1 MTKKK
6 KPPKSPNLNA
16 KQRRFA
22 MEYVIDLNATQAAI
36 RAGYAAKSAESQ
48 GSRLLTNDKV
58 KKLIDELNEEKEDS
72 LIADQE
78 EVLKYLTR
86 VMRREEAEN
95 TVVVLKKSDSKWI
108 TGPDGKPKKTTSSWE
123 EAELVQFPTKV
134 SDANRAAE
142 MLGRR
147 YAMFTDNKNIDGD
160 VGIILVDDVTY
171 NEEE

>member
-36 RAGYAAKSAESQ
+36 RAGYAETSAESQ

-58 KKLIDELNEEKEDS
+58 KELIAELNEEKEDS
-72 LIADQE
+72 LIADQI
-78 EVLKYLTR
+78 EVMKYLTR

-95 TVVVLKKSDSKWI
+95 TVVVLKKSDSKWV
-108 TGPDGKPKKTTSSWE
+108 TGPDGKPKKQTSSWE

-142 MLGRR
+142 LLGKR

-160 VGIILVDDVTY
+160 VGVILVDDVEY
-171 NEEE
+171 DEEE